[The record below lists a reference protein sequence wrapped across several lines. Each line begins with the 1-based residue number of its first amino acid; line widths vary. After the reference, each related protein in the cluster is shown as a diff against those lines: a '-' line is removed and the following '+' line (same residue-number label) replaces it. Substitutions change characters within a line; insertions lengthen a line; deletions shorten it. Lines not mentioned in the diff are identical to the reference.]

1 MSDPSASRRM
11 LASQASGGPGG
22 HSFVRRTFSLEFTQT
37 AQCPTCAREPEALL
51 FSTNLYYIPASAVA
65 ENRED
70 VPFGS
75 LLRRAS
81 PLTSLPA
88 ARSLCAR
95 LRICACARCV
105 HLCAC
110 GCVWACMLQA
120 VDVYGGGQVYIF
132 LKFYYYFFGVPKFCC
147 FFLELLNIPFSSAPQ
162 GVALP
167 GGCARRSTRA
177 VTRRAA
183 GPPPDQ
189 WRRRPPRCRRC
200 WCWASCGAA
209 PTCPRA
215 RRGGPSP
222 HDLWPPQ
229 WDDVG
234 NGMPAEKGNPTWPFH
249 NGTLSR
255 LDPNGWAGR
264 WKKIG
269 HAVWHAFPKIALS
282 ASPSLLPTHQS

>member
-1 MSDPSASRRM
+1 M

-120 VDVYGGGQVYIF
+120 VDVYGGAGIFFLKKIIIF
-132 LKFYYYFFGVPKFCC
+132 LEFPSFVAFFGAAQYS
-147 FFLELLNIPFSSAPQ
+147 LQLGAP
-162 GVALP
+162 
-167 GGCARRSTRA
+167 
-177 VTRRAA
+177 
-183 GPPPDQ
+183 
-189 WRRRPPRCRRC
+189 
-200 WCWASCGAA
+200 
-209 PTCPRA
+209 
-215 RRGGPSP
+215 RGGPPRRLCQTEHKSCDAP
-222 HDLWPPQ
+222 GCRATPRPVATTATALPEVLVLGVVWSGSYVPQ
-229 WDDVG
+229 G
-234 NGMPAEKGNPTWPFH
+234 AQ
-249 NGTLSR
+249 
-255 LDPNGWAGR
+255 GR
-264 WKKIG
+264 
-269 HAVWHAFPKIALS
+269 AVS
-282 ASPSLLPTHQS
+282 S

>member
-1 MSDPSASRRM
+1 M
-11 LASQASGGPGG
+11 L
-22 HSFVRRTFSLEFTQT
+22 L
-37 AQCPTCAREPEALL
+37 
-51 FSTNLYYIPASAVA
+51 
-65 ENRED
+65 
-70 VPFGS
+70 
-75 LLRRAS
+75 
-81 PLTSLPA
+81 
-88 ARSLCAR
+88 
-95 LRICACARCV
+95 
-105 HLCAC
+105 
-110 GCVWACMLQA
+110 
-120 VDVYGGGQVYIF
+120 
-132 LKFYYYFFGVPKFCC
+132 
-147 FFLELLNIPFSSAPQ
+147 FLELLNIPFSSAPQ